1 MVSEPDAG
9 AVRVAEADVDDC
21 WLQPVVPALESVP
34 AVTYKTRWPPPDTD
48 KLMDAPG
55 VKVPPSVKLLAVS
68 KLVEM
73 DGVTPMIEAQVEVA
87 QLVKRPHSPTRLVA
101 YPSTPAR
108 RTATRAMTDR
118 RITWCSRARPETDG

>member
-1 MVSEPDAG
+1 MVNEPDAG

-21 WLQPVVPALESVP
+21 WLQAVVPALESLP

-68 KLVEM
+68 KRVEV
-73 DGVTPMIEAQVEVA
+73 DGMTPMIEAQVEVV
-87 QLVKRPHSPTRLVA
+87 QLDKRPHSPTREVA